1 MAFKAANV
9 IPIPLPFVPAPAAGA
24 NAALVAPAYPCLEQ
38 IGDNWCWVACTAMVE
53 QRWKGSARDQCR
65 IAGDILQINGCCS
78 SPGYAACDKKASVN
92 QITLSLK
99 KARPVVQFS
108 SVQGGEAWLLN
119 QLRLGAVVALW
130 QWNDI
135 SAGISF
141 HVVLIVRAEKVG
153 NQHQFIVHDPEQD
166 EPDSMPFSELASAR
180 GMGWLRNVWVRA

>member
-1 MAFKAANV
+1 MAFKVANV
-9 IPIPLPFVPAPAAGA
+9 IPIPRSFVPATAARTG
-24 NAALVAPAYPCLEQ
+24 AALVAAEYPCLEQ

-53 QRWKGSARDQCR
+53 QRWKGLVRDQCR
-65 IAGDILQINGCCS
+65 IAGDILQITACCS
-78 SPGYAACDKKASVN
+78 SPGYAVCDKKASVN

-99 KARPVVQFS
+99 KVRSAVQFS
-108 SVQGGEAWLLN
+108 PVQGGEPWLLN

-141 HVVLIVRAEKVG
+141 HVVLVVRAERVG
-153 NQHQFIVHDPEQD
+153 NEHKFIVHDPEQD
-166 EPDSMPFSELASAR
+166 KPDSMPFSELSSAR